1 MPPRTLLSIFF
12 LIFIFKT
19 AFSQSINE
27 MNIQQAFEA
36 SKKEKKP
43 LLIIRYDQSLIDYQD
58 ITDDKKLDSIL
69 KIQKNRELLENEYV
83 IYKLNTNSEDL
94 VNNAIQK
101 TFILYY
107 TPNFILFDENGN
119 ALDFYNPINSAH
131 IGVDIFEVLKDT
143 LSKAKI
149 KLEKRQILEE
159 KLDNNSITDKE
170 LYELVLLNS
179 EVHLK
184 SQNLFNEYAKRKL
197 EITTEI
203 IQIINNQEFKTD
215 DPIVEY
221 ILQTEKP
228 EDENWEY
235 YQLVLIQNISEAA
248 QMSMDKEE
256 FEKATFL
263 QEKYNRK
270 VIKNNSFE
278 FEGIP
283 LYDDKLGLHIISEQ
297 ILEEKINFYSQTND
311 TENLIKYGNQF
322 AEFFLKDYSIKK
334 NEFVEKEL
342 INGDYIF
349 SLVSKENLDT
359 LTSKVI
365 EDRKDKDKLRK
376 IEENR
381 YDEYTADALNRVSW
395 VFYQLIDDISELEKA
410 TDWSLQST
418 VLKPKSYF
426 YDTQAHLLL
435 KTGRPKEALESEQL
449 ALDLATKEN
458 DIKYIEEYKIE
469 IEKIK
474 KKL

>member
-27 MNIQQAFEA
+27 MNIQQAFEV

-58 ITDDKKLDSIL
+58 ITEDKKLDSIL
-69 KIQKNRELLENEYV
+69 KVQKNRELLENEYV

-149 KLEKRQILEE
+149 KLEKRQTLEE

-426 YDTQAHLLL
+426 YDTHAHLLL

-458 DIKYIEEYKIE
+458 DIKYIKEYKIE

>member
-1 MPPRTLLSIFF
+1 
-12 LIFIFKT
+12 
-19 AFSQSINE
+19 

-283 LYDDKLGLHIISEQ
+283 LYDDKLSLHIISEQ

-395 VFYQLIDDISELEKA
+395 VFYLLIDDISELEKA

-426 YDTQAHLLL
+426 YDTHAHLLL